1 MDKEHEEILTRI
13 KIAVQD
19 AASRGDPVSLLAT
32 LSQEKAI
39 SGLVSRLRARWRV
52 IDDEDLSDII
62 CFSIDELF
70 YHVRQGKANPNPMG
84 YLWKTA
90 DFKAH
95 EYYRRAKRKIDLNDV
110 ENTLQD
116 KSLGRDFEKNEVED
130 LDEREIMRI
139 EAIKVARVLLP
150 KIKSQSVRDVLSY
163 VISAAEK
170 GVDTLENQEI
180 ADTFGLSLRTVR
192 DRLYRGFNRLSEL
205 AIKENITQRPFD
217 FLHLKDESDDELLS
231 NLE

>member
-1 MDKEHEEILTRI
+1 MDKGYEEILARI
-13 KIAVQD
+13 KVAVQN
-19 AASRGDPVSLLAT
+19 AASRGDPVSLLET

-70 YHVRQGKANPNPMG
+70 YHIRKGKSSSNPMG

-95 EYYRRAKRKIDLNDV
+95 DFYRKAKKRVNLDDF

-116 KSLGRDFEKNEVED
+116 KSSGRDFDKENSED
-130 LDEREIMRI
+130 LDEREIKRI
-139 EAIKVARVLLP
+139 EAIKIAKGLLP
-150 KIKSQSVRDVLSY
+150 KIKSQSVRDILSY

-170 GVDTLENQEI
+170 GIDNLENQEI
-180 ADTFGLSLRTVR
+180 ADTFGISTRTVR
-192 DRLYRGFNRLSEL
+192 DRLYRGFSRLSEL
-205 AIKENITQRPFD
+205 AVKENIIQQPFD
-217 FLHLKDESDDELLS
+217 FLRLKDETDNELADSLD
-231 NLE
+231 